1 MKHAPTLTTAAKPQM
16 KMTAIMACHNRWEK
30 TARCLASLFAQDL
43 SSYGVS
49 LDVVVVDDGSTD
61 GTAAEITRNFPDV
74 YVVRTSG
81 DLFWAGAMALAESEA
96 RRRFSP
102 EFLLWL
108 NDDVELDPGALSTLL
123 GAYEVIAA
131 EARPG
136 IVVGAVR
143 DPDSQA
149 VTYSG
154 VRRVDRHPLHY
165 EIVRPDGRLDEADT
179 FNGNVV
185 LVPRAVYESVGR
197 IDGSFAHA
205 QADFDYGL
213 RARKQGFPIVVAPSA
228 VGTCRRGGPEGTWRD
243 RSLPVRRRWRLM
255 FSRKGLPPRSHA
267 RYLRRH
273 GGRAWPLW
281 WISPYAKFA
290 LSSVRDAGSRP
301 RDS

>member
-1 MKHAPTLTTAAKPQM
+1 MKKTTA
-16 KMTAIMACHNRWEK
+16 ILACHNRRER
-30 TARCLASLFAQDL
+30 TVQCLTSLFAQDL
-43 SSYGVS
+43 SSYRVS

-61 GTAAEITRNFPDV
+61 GTAAEITRNFPNTHII
-74 YVVRTSG
+74 RASG
-81 DLFWAGAMALAESEA
+81 DLFWAGAMALGEREA
-96 RRRFSP
+96 RRLFSP

-108 NDDVELDPGALSTLL
+108 NDDVELDPGALGTLL
-123 GAYEVIAA
+123 AAHEVLAA

-143 DPDSQA
+143 DPETQA
-149 VTYSG
+149 ISYSG

-165 EIVRPDGRLDEADT
+165 EVVQPDGRLDEADT

-185 LVPRAVYESVGR
+185 LVPRAVYEIVSG

-213 RARKQGFPIVVAPSA
+213 RARKGGFPIVVAPIA
-228 VGTCRRGGPEGTWRD
+228 VGTCTRGGPDGTWHD
-243 RSLPVRRRWRLM
+243 RSLPVGRRWRLV

-281 WISPYAKFA
+281 WISPYVKFA
-290 LSSVRDAGSRP
+290 LSSLRDVGPKP
-301 RDS
+301 RAS